1 MFSVDA
7 ARATFSGVAIVDSL
21 SLAKGDQRLK
31 NTSLPRFV
39 TSAALV
45 AMLVVPSAT
54 LQAQVNTQSYLRNT
68 PNDVEREE
76 PRVKQ
81 IIADAEDHFKK
92 GELNLK
98 DRKRQAAR
106 EEFDKAVDTVLESG
120 MNVQSNPRLNTYY
133 LELVE
138 RVYRYEV
145 SSQPA
150 QAQQQNGASMQ
161 QVALNDAQIPDA
173 PQVGFAEQKFE
184 PSPLDA
190 LSKVVLNDKESNVSD
205 ADVAK
210 LESEIKNSL
219 DFSFKPHPLV
229 QGYINYYQG
238 RGRGTMET
246 GLRRSGQY
254 MTMARKIFREQG
266 VPEDIVWLGQV
277 ESSWRPTAHSWAAA
291 SGLWQFIPGTGSRFG
306 LRQTAYVDER
316 NSFEKAT
323 RASAQYLKWLHNR
336 FGNWELAMAAYNTG
350 EGNIDRAIRR
360 AGVADFW
367 AIYPY
372 IAQETRNYVP
382 NILAVILIA
391 KNTEKYGFRNVQRMP
406 PLAYDTVSV
415 PSATSLSLIAA
426 LADSNVDYIRSINP
440 ELRRDMT
447 PPGEAYLLRVP
458 PKRGHQ
464 LVALLK
470 RIPVDRRNQMARVVQ
485 AAPGESLESVAARTG
500 TNASQ
505 LQQWNA
511 GVDLAKGG
519 KLVVPAGGGFVRTMK
534 TYERPNSA
542 GVAGNSLQIYT
553 AKGGETIAQ
562 IAARYNA
569 SVEEVAKLNEA
580 GANDPLPKG
589 KQIRVPSQA
598 KTNAAPAPTRRRR

>member
-1 MFSVDA
+1 MN
-7 ARATFSGVAIVDSL
+7 
-21 SLAKGDQRLK
+21 

-39 TSAALV
+39 TSAALL
-45 AMLVVPSAT
+45 ASLLVPSLT
-54 LQAQVNTQSYLRNT
+54 LRAQYIQKSPLRDVQSE
-68 PNDVEREE
+68 PDRED
-76 PRVKQ
+76 PRVNS
-81 IIADAEDHFKK
+81 IIARAEEHFKLGK
-92 GELNLK
+92 LNLN
-98 DRKRQAAR
+98 DQKRQAAR

-120 MNVQSNPRLNTYY
+120 MDVRANPRLQRFY

-138 RVYRYEV
+138 RVYREEV
-145 SSQPA
+145 PQSVPA
-150 QAQQQNGASMQ
+150 QQNGAQFVNVAQTDGQ
-161 QVALNDAQIPDA
+161 QQPVVA
-173 PQVGFAEQKFE
+173 QVGFVDQKFE
-184 PSPLDA
+184 PSPLDE
-190 LSKVVLNDKESNVSD
+190 LSKITLNDKESNVSD
-205 ADVAK
+205 KEVA
-210 LESEIKNSL
+210 EAEQIKNTL
-219 DFSFKPHPLV
+219 DFDFKLHSLV
-229 QGYINYYQG
+229 VGYINFYQG

-254 MTMARKIFREQG
+254 TAMARKIFREEG

-277 ESSWRPTAHSWAAA
+277 ESSWRPTARSWAAA

-350 EGNIDRAIRR
+350 EGNIDRAISR

-367 AIYPY
+367 QIYPY

-391 KNTEKYGFRNVQRMP
+391 KNPEKYGFRNVQRMT
-406 PLAYDTVSV
+406 PLAYDTISV
-415 PSATSLSLIAA
+415 PSATSLGLVASLT
-426 LADSNVDYIRSINP
+426 DSSVDYIRSINP

-470 RIPVDRRNQMARVVQ
+470 RIPVDRRSQMARVVQ
-485 AAPGESLESVAARTG
+485 AAPGDTFEAIASRTG
-500 TNASQ
+500 ASESA
-505 LQQWNA
+505 LRQWNS
-511 GVDLAKGG
+511 GIDISKGG
-519 KLVVPAGGGFVRTMK
+519 ALVVPAGGGGKLIPTSK
-534 TYERPNSA
+534 AYERPTGGATA
-542 GVAGNSLQIYT
+542 GSTLQTYT

-569 SVEEVAKLNEA
+569 SVEDVVKQNGIA
-580 GANDPLPKG
+580 ANAPLTRG
-589 KQIRVPSQA
+589 QQIKVPSRSGS
-598 KTNAAPAPTRRRR
+598 APAASAPTTGRRRR